1 MIPQPDHPYAATVEE
16 LATALRA
23 TAVERDRAGGHPR
36 HERELL
42 RASGLLKLAVP
53 QEFGGYG
60 ADWSTI
66 LFTVRRLAEADSALA
81 HLFAFQHL
89 QVASVLLYADPA
101 QQARYLRAT
110 AERDWFWG
118 NAVNPIDP
126 RATARADQGRLRVDG
141 TKSFC
146 SGARGSDILLF
157 SAILQP
163 AGKLVVAAV
172 PTGRAGITVH
182 DDWDAIGQRQTDSGT
197 VSFDKLLVEQDEVF
211 ANPGPG
217 GSTYATLRPCLA
229 QLTLVNLYLGI
240 ARGAFAEGR
249 AYTLGPGRP
258 WVYSGVDKA
267 SADPYIVHR
276 YAELWLQIKAATALT
291 DAAAAELDA
300 AWARGTALTE
310 DERGRCALAIAEAKV
325 LAARA
330 ALDVSAKI
338 FDAVGARATAARYG
352 LDRFWRN
359 ARTHT
364 LHDPLDYK
372 LRDIGN
378 WALNGQWPTPSF
390 YS

>member
-1 MIPQPDHPYAATVEE
+1 VEDLVTE
-16 LATALRA
+16 LRA
-23 TAVERDRAGGHPR
+23 TAVERDRTGGHPR

-53 QEFGGYG
+53 RQFGGHG

-66 LFTVRRLAEADSALA
+66 LFVVRRIAEVDSALG

-89 QVASVLLYADPA
+89 QVATVLLYANAA
-101 QQARYLRAT
+101 QQAHYLRAT
-110 AERDWFWG
+110 AEQNWFWG

-126 RATARADQGRLRVDG
+126 RAEAREADGRLLVYG

-146 SGARGSDILLF
+146 SGARGSDILTL
-157 SAILQP
+157 SALLQP
-163 AGKLVVAAV
+163 ERKLIVAAV
-172 PTGRAGITVH
+172 PANRPGITVH
-182 DDWDAIGQRQTDSGT
+182 DDWNAIGQRQTDSGT
-197 VSFDKLLVEQDEVF
+197 VTFEELRIEWDEVF
-211 ANPGPG
+211 ADPGPG
-217 GSTYATLRPCLA
+217 GSRFSTLRSCLA
-229 QLTLVNLYLGI
+229 QLILVNLYLGI
-240 ARGAFAEGR
+240 AQGAFTEGR
-249 AYTLGPGRP
+249 SYTLGRARP
-258 WVYSGVDKA
+258 WVYSGVDSA

-291 DAAAAELDA
+291 DAAAVEFDA
-300 AWARGTALTE
+300 AWRRGPALTA
-310 DERGRCALAIAEAKV
+310 DERGRCALTIAEAKV

-338 FDAVGARATAARYG
+338 FDAAGARATAARYG

-378 WALNGQWPTPSF
+378 WALHGQWPTPSF